1 MGAPSLVRAVAI
13 LRLFRRDRAE
23 LSAPEVI
30 AELGLP
36 RTTVH
41 GLLGD
46 LVALGFLRRLPGARY
61 ALDAG
66 VLTLGYEYLA
76 SSGLTNLAAPVL
88 EALRNETGWS
98 AHLAVRQG
106 TQIVYL
112 SRFASRAAIT
122 RNVSVGTSLPAH
134 ATVMGRI
141 LLADLEPMELRELYR
156 DYDFAPGGAGGV
168 TSLAELE
175 RMIRA
180 DHARGFVSSPG
191 FHEHGVRVVAAP
203 VHDGSL
209 QTIAAI
215 NATSVGGAV
224 EDLPAVCA
232 AVQRAGRAI
241 SRLMGAPEHIPDD
254 HLEGYAAPDGA
265 PELEND

>member
-1 MGAPSLVRAVAI
+1 MSAPSLHRAIAI

-46 LVALGFLRRLPGARY
+46 LVQLGMLRRLPGARF
-61 ALDAG
+61 ALAAG

-76 SSGLTNLAAPVL
+76 SSGLTNLAGPVL

-98 AHLAVRQG
+98 THLAVRQG

-112 SRFASRAAIT
+112 SRYASSAALT

-134 ATVMGRI
+134 DTVMGRV
-141 LLADLEPMELRELYR
+141 LLSDLEPMALRDLYAG
-156 DYDFAPGGAGGV
+156 YEFASGKAGGV
-168 TSLAELE
+168 TSLADLE
-175 RMIRA
+175 QMIRV
-180 DHARGFVSSPG
+180 DHCRGFVSSTG
-191 FHEHGVRVVAAP
+191 FHELGVRVVAAP
-203 VHDGSL
+203 VRDASL

-224 EDLPAVCA
+224 EDLPAISA
-232 AVQRAGRAI
+232 AVQRAGRTI

-254 HLEGYAAPDGA
+254 HLAGRASSDGLNA
-265 PELEND
+265 LEND